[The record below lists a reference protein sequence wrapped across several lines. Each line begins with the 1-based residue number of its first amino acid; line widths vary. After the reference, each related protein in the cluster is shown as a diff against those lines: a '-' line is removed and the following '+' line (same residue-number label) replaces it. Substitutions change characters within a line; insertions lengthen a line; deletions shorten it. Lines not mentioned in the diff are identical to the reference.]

1 MDFAGKD
8 DRILAA
14 LSRLQEVYGA
24 ERIAVA
30 DHWPDD
36 VCAIGVQRPDA
47 PGVLAYLCVYERGDW
62 YVSMELP
69 PGPDKAAAEMPYR
82 DTGVRSGVSIDDV
95 VEIVGRHLGLA
106 QPK

>member
-1 MDFAGKD
+1 MECACKD

-14 LSRLQEVYGA
+14 VSRLRQAYGA

-36 VCAIGVQRPDA
+36 VYAVGVESPDA
-47 PGVLAYLCVYERGDW
+47 PGVLAYLSVCERGDW
-62 YVSMELP
+62 YVALELP
-69 PGPDKAAAEMPYR
+69 PGPAEVAGEMPYR
-82 DTGVRSGVSIDDV
+82 DAGVRAGVSLDDV

-106 QPK
+106 RAK